1 MLLHELGHIKA
12 DKRLGSVE
20 QLLREQ
26 FYKLGLADSGR
37 SDEDKRRRA
46 AARINLHSA
55 ALYRGADEFNCL
67 ILTDKLRFEMLFHI
81 GKAGKVAL
89 HYLICGYACPELDNS
104 GDVTLRHRIVGGE
117 RLQRF
122 DIFLFGGDTAFDFE
136 QTLVVGILGL
146 LHHRL
151 LAVVE
156 ELEVV
161 LGGLEI
167 ADALVSEVR
176 ASACLI
182 EQVDSLIGQEAVIYI
197 ALGEHNRS
205 VDERVAYGDLVE
217 IFVIVLDADEHLI
230 GLLYRRLLDFY
241 RLKAALKGGVLLDIF
256 SVFGE
261 GRCADYLYLA
271 SRKGGLQD
279 IRGVHRALRIACADE
294 VMHLIDEQ
302 DYIALFF
309 DLVYK
314 TLYTALELTSEL
326 STGDKSGE
334 VEQVYFLFGELRGNF
349 AIGYT
354 QGKSLGYSGLADA
367 GFADKAGVVLRAAA
381 ENLHRAVNLVIAS
394 DDAVYFT
401 LSGFFREIRAIE
413 REELSPLFLL
423 AFFLFARTLGVD
435 NGDAERTDLG
445 FVIVAV
451 ALVDFIL
458 AVGVLILF
466 IVVLLGLVHERKS
479 SRAAGHEAC
488 SVLAEQLIELVAD
501 GIHLVLRDAHALHY
515 LLYGTYIHFHG
526 AFHAESFL
534 LGLVALDLGYEEH
547 CRAFAAP
554 GTHHLFHLNNL
565 RDSDL
570 TFIGTHMIKHR

>member
-1 MLLHELGHIKA
+1 M
-12 DKRLGSVE
+12 
-20 QLLREQ
+20 
-26 FYKLGLADSGR
+26 
-37 SDEDKRRRA
+37 
-46 AARINLHSA
+46 
-55 ALYRGADEFNCL
+55 
-67 ILTDKLRFEMLFHI
+67 
-81 GKAGKVAL
+81 
-89 HYLICGYACPELDNS
+89 
-104 GDVTLRHRIVGGE
+104 
-117 RLQRF
+117 
-122 DIFLFGGDTAFDFE
+122 
-136 QTLVVGILGL
+136 
-146 LHHRL
+146 
-151 LAVVE
+151 
-156 ELEVV
+156 
-161 LGGLEI
+161 
-167 ADALVSEVR
+167 
-176 ASACLI
+176 
-182 EQVDSLIGQEAVIYI
+182 
-197 ALGEHNRS
+197 
-205 VDERVAYGDLVE
+205 DERVAYSDLVE

-241 RLKAALKGGVLLDIF
+241 RLKAALKGGILLDIF

-261 GRCADYLYLA
+261 GRCADYLYLT
-271 SRKGGLQD
+271 SRKGGFQD

-294 VMHLIDEQ
+294 VMHLIDKQ

-326 STGDKSGE
+326 SAGDKSGE
-334 VEQVYFLFGELRGNF
+334 VEQVYLLFGELRGNF
-349 AIGYT
+349 AVGYT

-401 LSGFFREIRAIE
+401 LAGFFREIRAIE

-423 AFFLFARTLGVD
+423 ALFLFARTLGVD

-445 FVIVAV
+445 FVFVAV
-451 ALVDFIL
+451 ALVDLIL
-458 AVGVLILF
+458 AVGVLVLF
-466 IVVLLGLVHERKS
+466 IIVLLGLVHERKS

-501 GIHLVLRDAHALHY
+501 GIYLVLRDAHALHY
-515 LLYGTYIHFHG
+515 LFYGTYIHFHG